1 VLDVR
6 PPHMDTG
13 FTGRALTGAPPPLPE
28 PVDHDEVAA
37 EIVAALR
44 DGRRELAWDLEA
56 RRLVAR

>member
-1 VLDVR
+1 
-6 PPHMDTG
+6 
-13 FTGRALTGAPPPLPE
+13 
-28 PVDHDEVAA
+28 VDHDEVAA